1 VRRLLLCLFH
11 VCLFATQI
19 PAQVSEHNLIYSI
32 PSPPPNY
39 PQTKSG
45 FYFTKDSSYLSVVEK
60 DELPAARFCKK
71 LKRIDFLDSKKLNIE
86 NTVSHLKEMPLLI
99 SVGFVSCNL
108 RRFPQEITAL
118 INLRSL
124 AVVADSFVS
133 IPASIGQLKELEF
146 LDLGD
151 DLYGGNALASLPN
164 EMGALK
170 KLRYL
175 FLFGNNLT
183 VLPESF
189 TALPIEELRLRYNSF
204 SSIQSIS
211 VVGSLRELDL
221 SDNPLTEFSA
231 LGALV
236 NLEELKLGGSGIRF
250 IPPSFKS
257 LLRLKSLYLGRNPQ
271 LDTDI
276 SFSVLAELKTLAY
289 LNLDY
294 SGWQRLP
301 ASIASFPALAS
312 LSLMHNKQLDLAQTC
327 RLLKPI
333 KSLRSLDLTACGMQS
348 LPAEIGQLT
357 QLTHLRLAMNEL
369 QGVDEICSLK
379 NLVHLEL
386 FGNPMNTADNCLR
399 DLKQLQKISFP
410 YRMHP
415 KQREKIKRLL
425 PNVEISYI

>member
-1 VRRLLLCLFH
+1 MRYFLLLLISF
-11 VCLFATQI
+11 FATQI
-19 PAQVSEHNLIYSI
+19 LAQVSEQDLIYSI
-32 PSPPPNY
+32 PSPPPDY

-45 FYFTKDSSYLSVVEK
+45 LYFTKDSSYLSVVK
-60 DELPAARFCKK
+60 KTDLPEARFCKK
-71 LKRIDFLDSKKLNIE
+71 LKRVDFLECRNLNIE
-86 NTVSHLKEMPLLI
+86 GTVLLLKEMPLLV

-108 RRFPQEITAL
+108 RRFPQEVTSL
-118 INLRSL
+118 INLRAL
-124 AVVADSFVS
+124 AVVADSFATVPSS
-133 IPASIGQLKELEF
+133 IAQLKELEF

-151 DLYGGNALASLPN
+151 DLYGGNALESLPN

-175 FLFGNNLT
+175 YLFGNSLT
-183 VLPESF
+183 ELPESF

-204 SSIQSIS
+204 STINSICVI
-211 VVGSLRELDL
+211 GALRELDL

-236 NLEELKLGGSGIRF
+236 NLEVLKMSGCSIRF
-250 IPPSFKS
+250 IPPSFKYMH
-257 LLRLKSLYLGRNPQ
+257 RLKSLFLGRNPRM
-271 LDTDI
+271 DTDV
-276 SFSVLAELKTLAY
+276 SFAVLAELKTLEH

-301 ASIASFPALAS
+301 VSIGSFPVLAS
-312 LSLMHNKQLDLAQTC
+312 LSLMHNQQLDMAQTC

-333 KSLRSLDLTACGMQS
+333 KSLRSLDLTDCGMRS
-348 LPAEIGQLT
+348 LPVELGQLT

-379 NLVHLEL
+379 NLEHLEL

-399 DLKQLQKISFP
+399 DLKHLQKVSFP